1 MDQDMVQSHSWGTQA
16 FPVVESLPS
25 LMKSSGCS
33 QQNGRAASFPT
44 LPSTPA
50 PYTPSLSAEEGVA
63 LTARAGQG

>member
-1 MDQDMVQSHSWGTQA
+1 MWTKTWFSHIHGPHKPSLWW
-16 FPVVESLPS
+16 SLPF
-25 LMKSSGCS
+25 LVKSSGCS

-50 PYTPSLSAEEGVA
+50 PYTPSLSAEEGAA